1 MGGCTE
7 ICSDK
12 TGTLTQNQ
20 MTTMAIW
27 IENEFFDEYD
37 ARNAGKGPQHGEV
50 SKLGSMKDV
59 AEAIL
64 INSSAAYV
72 TDD

>member
-1 MGGCTE
+1 
-7 ICSDK
+7 
-12 TGTLTQNQ
+12 